1 MAAVNLTSLESLIPM
16 KSLIAGLG
24 LALVG
29 SQVAGC
35 ADSADSSEECLPG
48 DIDCATDGGGKED
61 AFGGANDPARM
72 SQRLNYRLAELPKKG
87 KRTQPAWKD
96 SHPAAVGKAPVAW
109 ADTYWPT
116 IEGGHNNRFQG
127 ETEKSPIEKYD
138 AAFNNA
144 PGCETFPSKMYG
156 AGAKAEWDT
165 YLKCAGPATKW
176 QSETFQSAGKIHN
189 GKDDDNDGVVDDE
202 GEDGNV
208 DGMATWW
215 GTCHAWGPASLM
227 MPEPQKS
234 VTVNG
239 VTFSVGDMKALM
251 QNAWDRTSA
260 VMLGGRCNSM
270 EIKHDPTIP
279 ANDECSDLN
288 PGALH
293 VVMTNFLGIN
303 NLPLIEDRTANFEV
317 WNQAVMGYEV
327 TKQAE
332 ISNTKANEC
341 VGAAASNKWSYNKDA
356 KKLMEVRMT
365 VEYLTESFAQATPVG
380 FEDNIRTDDYHYI
393 LELNGDG
400 KVVGGRYCTDS
411 TNNHVD
417 FLWSPTG
424 QFSASNPSVSA
435 SKVKE
440 LIAKAFQD
448 GGTTGGP
455 EKVFTSTGTA
465 SIPDNSPTGASLDVQ
480 VSELGGKQSLAV
492 TVDITHT
499 FAGDLTVELLR
510 DGQRVKV
517 LRQNKGGSQ
526 KNISETYTLTAN
538 EVGGTV
544 NGKYT
549 LKVVDNAAQDV
560 GTINTVKL
568 AFTSVQ

>member
-1 MAAVNLTSLESLIPM
+1 M

-29 SQVAGC
+29 SQVAAC
-35 ADSADSSEECLPG
+35 AESQDVEECLPG
-48 DIDCATDGGGKED
+48 DIDCASTGNGGKED
-61 AFGGANDPARM
+61 AFDATNDPARM

-96 SHPAAVGKAPVAW
+96 THPAAVGKAPVAW

-156 AGAKAEWDT
+156 DGAKAEWDT

-176 QSETFQSAGKIHN
+176 QSETFQGAGKIHD
-189 GKDDDNDGVVDDE
+189 GKDNDNDGVIDDE
-202 GEDGNV
+202 GPDGNV

-227 MPEPQKS
+227 YPEPQKS
-234 VTVNG
+234 VTMNG

-251 QNAWDRTSA
+251 QNSFDRTSA
-260 VMLGGRCNSM
+260 IMLGGRCNAK
-270 EIKHDPTIP
+270 EIKHDATGS
-279 ANDECSDLN
+279 ANDECADVN
-288 PGALH
+288 PGSLH
-293 VVMTNFLGIN
+293 VVLTNFLGIN
-303 NLPLIEDRTANFEV
+303 NLPLVEDRTANFEV
-317 WNQAVMGYEV
+317 WNQAVMGYEI

-332 ISNTKANEC
+332 ISKTKANEC
-341 VGAAASNKWSYNKDA
+341 VGHEPSTKWSYNTSA

-365 VEYLTESFAQATPVG
+365 VEYLTESGAEATPVG
-380 FEDNIRTDDYHYI
+380 FENNVREDDYHYI
-393 LELNGDG
+393 LELNADG
-400 KVVGGRYCTDS
+400 KVVGGRYCTDT

-417 FLWSPTG
+417 FLWAPTG
-424 QFSASNPSVSA
+424 SNSASNPSVSA

-448 GGTTGGP
+448 APSGGP
-455 EKVFTSTGTA
+455 EKVFTSTSTA
-465 SIPDNSPTGASLDVQ
+465 AIPDNSPTGGSVDVTATG
-480 VSELGGKQSLAV
+480 LGGTQSLAV

-510 DGQRVKV
+510 DGTRVKV

-526 KNISETYTLTAN
+526 KNIAETYTLTSA

-560 GTINTVKL
+560 GTINSVKL
-568 AFTSVQ
+568 AFSAAQ